1 MKTITLPKFPT
12 IEFSNDLP
20 FVLIAGPCAM
30 ESPEHAIWMA
40 TQLQQITMRV
50 GIPFVFKTS
59 FDKANRTSINSPRGV
74 GLKNAKG
81 AFKFIREHLEVP
93 VLTDIHTPSQ
103 CKKLDGVVDIIQIP
117 AFLTRQTDLVVAAGE
132 TDCVVNIKKA
142 QFMSPQDV
150 VHVIK
155 KVESTRNTNI
165 LLTDRGTCFGYNTL
179 VSDMRG
185 LVSMS
190 DTGYPV
196 VFDATH
202 SVQQPSAGDGKS
214 SGQREMVFPLARAA
228 TAVGVASL
236 FMEVHENPD
245 EALSDGPNMLRLDEV
260 EDVLTKLLEID
271 RVVKLDV

>member
-1 MKTITLPKFPT
+1 M
-12 IEFSNDLP
+12 EFSNDLP

-30 ESPEHAIWMA
+30 EYPQHAKFMA
-40 TQLQQITMRV
+40 SQLQQITTRL
-50 GIPFVFKTS
+50 GIPYVFKTS

-81 AFKFIREHLEVP
+81 AFKFIREQLDIP
-93 VLTDIHTPSQ
+93 ILTDVHTVSQ
-103 CKKLDGVVDIIQIP
+103 CKKLKDIVDIIQIP
-117 AFLTRQTDLVVAAGE
+117 AFLTRQTDLVVAAAE
-132 TDCVVNIKKA
+132 TGCVINIKKA

-155 KVESTRNTNI
+155 KVEATGNTNI

-185 LVSMS
+185 LVSMA

-228 TAVGVASL
+228 TAVGVSSL
-236 FMEVHENPD
+236 FMEVHD
-245 EALSDGPNMLRLDEV
+245 EPERAISDGTNMLRLDEV
-260 EDVLTKLLEID
+260 EEVLTKLLEID
-271 RVVKLDV
+271 RVMKS